1 MTTLYPRLPDHE
13 ARLLIR
19 QFDGLPPSE
28 LVARAQLSHPAN
40 TYAPTGGV
48 PASIEHLKTCAS
60 VIRNCAGSLGYP
72 TNAPGPRT
80 GTTFDRTLAPLLH
93 RTMDLVPAEAAVPE
107 IWTFIACQLV
117 PDVVMW
123 RWGLGNPERWL
134 GRGLVRHAFGR
145 LWWQAQVLVDEA
157 DGVRDYSLIGRLS
170 EADLNQVF
178 ERRTIGGIPPL
189 ARALAHEL
197 STPAVEASEVPRR
210 EVVRDVT
217 KRLRRLLPYTSF
229 LGVDELAVRGRVAEL
244 VQESIRQLSMS
255 HGGSR

>member
-13 ARLLIR
+13 GRLLIR
-19 QFDGLPPSE
+19 QFDGLP
-28 LVARAQLSHPAN
+28 LADIKARAQLNHPGN

-48 PASIEHLKTCAS
+48 PASTEHLKECAA
-60 VIRNCAGSLGYP
+60 VIRDCAANHGYP
-72 TNAPGPRT
+72 STAPGLRA
-80 GTTFDRTLAPLLH
+80 GTSFDRALAPLLH
-93 RTMDLVPAEAAVPE
+93 RTMDLVPAEAAAPE
-107 IWTFIACQLV
+107 VWTYVACQLV

-123 RWGLGNPERWL
+123 RWSMGNQERWL

-157 DGVRDYSLIGRLS
+157 GGVRDYRLIGRLS

-178 ERRTIGGIPPL
+178 ERRTIGGVPPL

-197 STPAVEASEVPRR
+197 STPAVDAADVPRR
-210 EVVRDVT
+210 DVVRDVT

-229 LGVDELAVRGRVAEL
+229 LGIDESTVRRRVAEL
-244 VQESIRQLSMS
+244 VHESIQQLSVS
-255 HGGSR
+255 HNGSP